1 MKLDE
6 IDILVLRVL
15 AEDART
21 TLRELAEKTGLA
33 VSTIHSR
40 ITKLISEGVIEKF
53 AVVIDPE
60 KFGYITSFILLDV
73 DTAKTRD
80 VLEELVKKE
89 CLLEVYESLGKFN
102 IVLKVRV
109 KDFEALRNFINEIS
123 EIDGVMEFEWFLT
136 TKRYKE
142 DTWKPEVE
150 L

>member
-1 MKLDE
+1 M
-6 IDILVLRVL
+6 
-15 AEDART
+15 
-21 TLRELAEKTGLA
+21 
-33 VSTIHSR
+33 
-40 ITKLISEGVIEKF
+40 
-53 AVVIDPE
+53 
-60 KFGYITSFILLDV
+60 

-142 DTWKPEVE
+142 DTWKPEMEV
-150 L
+150 